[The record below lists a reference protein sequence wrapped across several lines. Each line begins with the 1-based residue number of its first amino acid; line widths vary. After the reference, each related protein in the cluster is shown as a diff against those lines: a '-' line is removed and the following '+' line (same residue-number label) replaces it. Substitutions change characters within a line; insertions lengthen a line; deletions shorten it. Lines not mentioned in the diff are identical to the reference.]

1 MQSQPALPTFA
12 ELVAPGD
19 WRSIELLSDVHLRP
33 QEPATFAAW
42 QQAVTQSRADA
53 LFMLGDLFEVWVGDD
68 ALDPAAGDDSPLGQ
82 FERQCAE
89 VIRSVSAQRP
99 VYFMHGNR
107 DFLFGA
113 AGLAATGMQLLH
125 DPTVLVFGRRRWL
138 LSHGDALCVDD
149 VAYQQFRLQ
158 VQNPAWQKA
167 SLQHPLAMRRQMAR
181 QIRQASEQRKDQG
194 LGYADVDAEAARAW
208 LRAAQS
214 DTLIHGHT
222 HLPADHDL
230 GEGLTRIVMSDWEAT
245 ALPPRLELLRLA
257 IDAAP
262 RRIAVTPA
270 A

>member
-1 MQSQPALPTFA
+1 MQPQPALPTFA
-12 ELVAPGD
+12 ELVAPDG

-33 QEPATFAAW
+33 EEPATFAAW
-42 QQAVTQSRADA
+42 RQAVTQSRADA

-68 ALDPAAGDDSPLGQ
+68 ALDPAVGDDSPLGQ

-89 VIRSVSAQRP
+89 VIRTVAAQRP

-125 DPTVLVFGRRRWL
+125 DPTVLVFGGRRWL
-138 LSHGDALCVDD
+138 LSHGDALCLED

-167 SLQHPLAMRRQMAR
+167 SLQHPLALRRQMAR

-194 LGYADVDAEAARAW
+194 LGYADLDADATRAW
-208 LRAAQS
+208 LRAARS
-214 DTLIHGHT
+214 ETMVHGHT
-222 HLPADHDL
+222 HMPADHDL
-230 GEGLTRIVMSDWEAT
+230 GDGLARIVMSDWEAD
-245 ALPPRLELLRLA
+245 AVPPRLQVLRLA
-257 IDAAP
+257 IDTAP
-262 RRIAVTPA
+262 QRVDVTPGP
-270 A
+270 